1 MVRNKRELKESYIVL
16 VDGKSEILYL
26 NLIKTSNVKVLEEWF
41 RQYVD

>member
-1 MVRNKRELKESYIVL
+1 MARNKRELKESCIVL